1 MKRGEMGR
9 YETTRIAGESVRAFA
24 PHPLPPD
31 PSVVLD
37 ASLQQALE
45 SAEAA
50 LADLNQAL
58 ETSDRPTISPR
69 PSSPPR
75 SCSLLSDRG
84 HLSFF
89 DGNARTDRNLIVWQ
103 LCQAGAIGAPFLPP
117 STYFK
122 QQPQHQKGASRMS
135 SSKAIH
141 AVDLFSGVGG
151 LTKGL
156 TQAGIKVKAGFDIDE
171 SCRYAYETNNREA
184 EFTAADIRDI
194 SFADI
199 APYYEGADIKVLV
212 GCAPCQPFSAYTR
225 KASTSNTSDCSLIGE
240 FARLIEEGEP
250 DIVSMENVVGLRQH
264 SAFKDFKN
272 TLEALGYASDYGV
285 LSCAD
290 YGVPQTRKRLVLVA
304 SKLGDISLPPPSSQ
318 RTSVADF
325 IKNLPSLE
333 DGETDPKD
341 HTHTTLKLSDRNKQ
355 RIQQSHPGGSW
366 KDWEKDIVSQCH
378 SKAHY
383 PASYGRMRWDKPA
396 PTITTQFCYYSTG
409 RFGHPEQDRT
419 ISLREAAM
427 LQTFPKTY
435 QFSRKRDAISPHIMA
450 RHIGNAVPVK
460 LGKAIGQSVVEASN
474 VK

>member
-1 MKRGEMGR
+1 
-9 YETTRIAGESVRAFA
+9 
-24 PHPLPPD
+24 
-31 PSVVLD
+31 
-37 ASLQQALE
+37 
-45 SAEAA
+45 
-50 LADLNQAL
+50 
-58 ETSDRPTISPR
+58 
-69 PSSPPR
+69 
-75 SCSLLSDRG
+75 
-84 HLSFF
+84 
-89 DGNARTDRNLIVWQ
+89 
-103 LCQAGAIGAPFLPP
+103 
-117 STYFK
+117 
-122 QQPQHQKGASRMS
+122 MS

-171 SCRYAYETNNREA
+171 SCRYAYETNNRGA
-184 EFTAADIRDI
+184 EFTAADIREI

-304 SKLGDISLPPPSSQ
+304 SKLGHISLPPPSSQ
-318 RTSVADF
+318 RKSVADF

-355 RIQQSHPGGSW
+355 RIKQSHPGGSW

-427 LQTFPKTY
+427 LQTFPKSY
-435 QFSRKRDAISPHIMA
+435 RFSQRRDTISTHIMA

-460 LGKAIGQSVVEASN
+460 LGKAIGSSILEASN
-474 VK
+474 V

>member
-1 MKRGEMGR
+1 
-9 YETTRIAGESVRAFA
+9 
-24 PHPLPPD
+24 
-31 PSVVLD
+31 
-37 ASLQQALE
+37 
-45 SAEAA
+45 
-50 LADLNQAL
+50 
-58 ETSDRPTISPR
+58 
-69 PSSPPR
+69 
-75 SCSLLSDRG
+75 
-84 HLSFF
+84 
-89 DGNARTDRNLIVWQ
+89 
-103 LCQAGAIGAPFLPP
+103 
-117 STYFK
+117 
-122 QQPQHQKGASRMS
+122 MS

-171 SCRYAYETNNREA
+171 SCRYAYETNNRGA

-199 APYYEGADIKVLV
+199 APHYEGADIKVLV

-225 KASTSNTSDCSLIGE
+225 KTSTSNTSDCSLIGE

-264 SAFKDFKN
+264 SAFEDFIR
-272 TLEALGYASDYGV
+272 TLAALDYEYQYGV

-318 RTSVADF
+318 RKSVADF

-341 HTHTTLKLSDRNKQ
+341 HMHTTLRLTDKNKR
-355 RIQQSHPGGSW
+355 RIKQSQPGGSW
-366 KDWEKDIVSQCH
+366 KDWEKDIVSKCH

-383 PASYGRMRWDKPA
+383 PASYGRMKWDKPA

-419 ISLREAAM
+419 ISLREGAL
-427 LQTFPKTY
+427 LQTFPKHY
-435 QFSRKRDAISPHIMA
+435 RFYSQSRPLPVHLLAK
-450 RHIGNAVPVK
+450 HIGNAVPVN
-460 LGKAIGQSVVEASN
+460 LGKSIGISIKEACY
-474 VK
+474 V

>member
-1 MKRGEMGR
+1 
-9 YETTRIAGESVRAFA
+9 
-24 PHPLPPD
+24 
-31 PSVVLD
+31 
-37 ASLQQALE
+37 
-45 SAEAA
+45 
-50 LADLNQAL
+50 
-58 ETSDRPTISPR
+58 
-69 PSSPPR
+69 
-75 SCSLLSDRG
+75 
-84 HLSFF
+84 
-89 DGNARTDRNLIVWQ
+89 
-103 LCQAGAIGAPFLPP
+103 
-117 STYFK
+117 
-122 QQPQHQKGASRMS
+122 MS

-156 TQAGIKVKAGFDIDE
+156 TQAGINVKAGFDIDE
-171 SCRYAYETNNREA
+171 SCRYAYEKNNSGA
-184 EFTAADIRDI
+184 EFTLADIRDI

-264 SAFKDFKN
+264 AAFMDFKN

-304 SKLGDISLPPPSSQ
+304 SKLGDISLPPPSSK
-318 RTSVADF
+318 RKSVADF

-341 HTHTTLKLSDRNKQ
+341 HMHTTLKLTDRNKQ
-355 RIQQSHPGGSW
+355 RIKQSHPGGSW

-378 SKAHY
+378 SRANY

-419 ISLREAAM
+419 ISLREAAL
-427 LQTFPKTY
+427 LQTFPKHY
-435 QFSRKRDAISPHIMA
+435 RFSPKSRPLPVHLLAK
-450 RHIGNAVPVK
+450 HIGNAVPVN
-460 LGKAIGQSVVEASN
+460 LGKSIGISIKEACH
-474 VK
+474 V